1 MKEKRQLL
9 NLIKKKA
16 DGNLGSKMLH
26 IEPKKVPEL
35 KDLIISQKLIEKK
48 KKKKRENLNINKSP
62 GPHSLHPGLLKN

>member
-48 KKKKRENLNINKSP
+48 KKKNVRT
-62 GPHSLHPGLLKN
+62 